1 MFSQEF
7 GDPDPCPR
15 KWQLFPV
22 PLLSN
27 RIAGNRRCGGGGA
40 ASGDAIN
47 TAGTSKLAGQGCVCE
62 AINPVSAGVRERR
75 GNAQLFPLI
84 KEFPR
89 LKVYFVFEESEPRGC
104 LRPPAQTLK
113 GCDPACNNIPHTRV

>member
-1 MFSQEF
+1 MFSHEF

-27 RIAGNRRCGGGGA
+27 RITGNRRCGGGGA
-40 ASGDAIN
+40 APGDAI
-47 TAGTSKLAGQGCVCE
+47 TAAGTSKLAGQGCVWE
-62 AINPVSAGVRERR
+62 AINPVSAGVGKGR

-84 KEFPR
+84 KGFPR
-89 LKVYFVFEESEPRGC
+89 LKVYFVFQDHQCS
-104 LRPPAQTLK
+104 LNNA
-113 GCDPACNNIPHTRV
+113 DP